1 MYSIQQRTDNILS
14 RIPFMKSSPKAV
26 PNGAS
31 GHIDVVNKFVWKNGV
46 STDEV
51 PSITLTE
58 YELEFGSWMAN
69 VAKLMS
75 TFENA
80 LNDREL
86 DPYIILYNAKP
97 TNFVYHFPWL
107 LKNGDKIR
115 TINNSWVVSQNN
127 LMNLFANDPKKT
139 GTVSRT
145 IGAVA
150 GNLVG
155 AVSPGVG
162 TETVYEYD
170 QQSSREELTITFP
183 LYNTVTTQDAYNNYK
198 LVSLLTFQNLK
209 TRTSFIT
216 YIPPKIYKVKSIK
229 CLGGLDWPAAI
240 VKTLDIESIGT
251 TREIREYSGQ
261 TILMPEAYKVSITL
275 QQLLPSSANTFYG
288 AIGGRSVNVIDTA
301 FTEADV
307 TGGVDALLN
316 NLRT

>member
-1 MYSIQQRTDNILS
+1 MYSIIPRTDNILS
-14 RIPFMKSSPKAV
+14 KIPFMKSSPKAV
-26 PNGAS
+26 PSGAS
-31 GHIDVVNKFVWKNGV
+31 GHIDVVNKFVWKNGG

-51 PSITLTE
+51 PSVTLKE
-58 YELEFGSWMAN
+58 YELEFGSWIAN
-69 VAKLMS
+69 IARVYE
-75 TFENA
+75 TFESA
-80 LNDREL
+80 LNNGGV
-86 DPYIILYNAKP
+86 DPYMILYNAKP

-107 LKNGDKIR
+107 IKNGDKIR
-115 TINNSWVVSQNN
+115 TINNNWIVSQNN
-127 LMNLFANDPKKT
+127 ILNLLTNDQKKT
-139 GTVSRT
+139 GTVAKT
-145 IGAVA
+145 A
-150 GNLVG
+150 GFVLGNVIG

-162 TETVYEYD
+162 TETIYEYD
-170 QQSSREELTITFP
+170 QQSSAREELTITFP

-216 YIPPKIYKVKSIK
+216 FIPPKIYKVKSIK

-288 AIGGRSVNVIDTA
+288 AIGGNSVNVIEQLDVSGLGDAVRNA
-301 FTEADV
+301 FS
-307 TGGVDALLN
+307 
-316 NLRT
+316 